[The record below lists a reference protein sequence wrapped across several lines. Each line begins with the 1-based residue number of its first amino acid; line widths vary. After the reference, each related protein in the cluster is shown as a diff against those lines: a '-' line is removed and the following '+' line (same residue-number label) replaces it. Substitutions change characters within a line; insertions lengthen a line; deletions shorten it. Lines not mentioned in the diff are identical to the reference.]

1 MTKVAVVVVTHGD
14 AGGLLARC
22 LRAVRAEAPDS
33 DLVVVDNGSGA
44 ADTSGR
50 IPEVTRSAGG
60 RLLSVDNRGY
70 GAAVNAGVAHVDT
83 SVAGGEATADAVDV
97 VVLLNDD
104 VVVEPG
110 CVRRLAVALDAEGV
124 GAAQPM
130 LVTLDVE
137 PSEVNSLGVA
147 IDRFGAGSDIGA
159 GEDPDL
165 VPIEV
170 GDLDV
175 FTGGAV
181 AFRAGYLADLGG
193 FDERFFL
200 YYEDVDLA
208 RRGSERGWRYRV
220 VPAARA
226 GHARSASTAS
236 LGDRRRQLIERN
248 RLWCVARHG
257 TRREVARAVGLSV
270 RRLRH
275 APRRVHAR
283 ALVAGLGGVPSRR
296 SERRRAARTQTG
308 VRA

>member
-1 MTKVAVVVVTHGD
+1 MVVTHGD

-22 LRAVRAEAPDS
+22 LGAVRAEAPDS
-33 DLVVVDNGSGA
+33 EVVVVDNGSGD
-44 ADTSGR
+44 ADGSGR
-50 IPEVTRSAGG
+50 VAAVVESAGG
-60 RLLSVDNRGY
+60 RRVAVDNRGY
-70 GAAVNAGVAHVDT
+70 GAAANAGVAHIDT
-83 SVAGGEATADAVDV
+83 LIASGEAAAGPVGV

-110 CVRRLAVALDAEGV
+110 CVRRLAVALDADGV

-137 PSEVNSLGVA
+137 PAEVNSLGVA
-147 IDRFGAGSDIGA
+147 IDRFGAGSDVGA
-159 GEDPDL
+159 GDDPDL
-165 VPIEV
+165 VPMEV
-170 GDLDV
+170 GDLEV

-181 AFRAGYLADLGG
+181 AFRSGYLADLGG

-208 RRGSERGWRYRV
+208 RRGIERGWSYRV
-220 VPAARA
+220 VAAARA

-236 LGDRRRQLIERN
+236 LGDRRRELIERN

-257 TRREVARAVGLSV
+257 TRREVVRAIGLSV

-283 ALVAGLGGVPSRR
+283 ALLAGLGGVPSRR
-296 SERRRAARTQTG
+296 RERRRVARSATG